1 MNAELEL
8 GLERRIGKRSA
19 AVIEKHL
26 GITTVGGLL
35 NYFPRR
41 YLNRGELTP
50 ISEVPLD
57 EEVTLIARVVS
68 NSTRAM
74 RARRGTLTDVV
85 ITDDSATNT
94 TARGAPAGFR
104 GRVPGTLKV
113 SFFNGYRAKAELL
126 PGRRALFSGKVT
138 RYAGSLSLTNPDF
151 QLLDEDPDTPGMD
164 PEKLAA
170 MPIPIYPATAK
181 LTSWSIQKV
190 ISTLLDTA
198 DLDALDDPLP
208 AEVAARE
215 KFLPAA
221 EAYRLIH
228 APQVPGDWQRAR
240 DRFRYQEALVLQ
252 SALARRRAQ
261 LAAEEATARRPVTG
275 RHPGRV
281 RPPAAFYA
289 HRRPVRRR
297 KNTRGGAVAGQP
309 HEPAP
314 PGRGGVRQDHRCP
327 ARHAPGG

>member
-50 ISEVPLD
+50 ISELPLD
-57 EEVTLIARVVS
+57 EEVTIIARVIS
-68 NSTRAM
+68 NSTRKM
-74 RARRGTLTDVV
+74 QARKGFITDVV
-85 ITDDSATNT
+85 ISDDTGAAGRQGAGLPGTGSQGA
-94 TARGAPAGFR
+94 ARQ
-104 GRVPGTLKV
+104 GTLKI
-113 SFFNGYRAKAELL
+113 SFFNGHRAKAELL

-138 RYAGSLSLTNPDF
+138 RYAGKLGLTNPDY
-151 QLLDEDPDTPGMD
+151 QLLDEDPDVPGMD

-170 MPIPIYPATAK
+170 MPIPVYPATAN
-181 LTSWSIQKV
+181 LTSWSIAKV
-190 ISTLLDTA
+190 ITTLLDTA
-198 DLDALDDPLP
+198 DLGEVADPLP
-208 AEVAARE
+208 ATISARG
-215 KFLPAA
+215 KFLPLP

-228 APQVPGDWQRAR
+228 KPQTAQDWRRAQ

-261 LAAEEATARRPVTG
+261 LAAEEATARRPAADG
-275 RHPGRV
+275 LL
-281 RPPAAFYA
+281 AAFDRQLPFTLTSGQA
-289 HRRPVRRR
+289 
-297 KNTRGGAVAGQP
+297 AVGKTLSGELA
-309 HEPAP
+309 
-314 PGRGGVRQDHRCP
+314 QDVPMNRLLQGEVGSGKTVV
-327 ARHAPGG
+327 AL